1 MNDQREGAR
10 CPHHELAIGWALHS
24 LEPAEGSLVAAH
36 LPACPECA
44 EAAAQ
49 TEEIGAMLGL
59 SVPEMVPSAQLEQ
72 RVLSVTGIRSTAPT
86 AVVTAPAAPPAQ
98 SPTPSAAPGVRWL
111 SRLRY
116 GELAAAAAVILVAA
130 AAVLGARV
138 VQLGGQLNQA
148 QRQVTAMSEAIH
160 SAADPAA
167 IRVPLVTKEG
177 RAVGMVLASPRQV
190 AVVSTRL
197 PSNRVADQT
206 YVLWG
211 LAGQKPVG
219 LAAFDIS
226 GDTPRLHPVP
236 SATQTGNFTAYAISL
251 EPGRRV
257 PAVPTDVVASGQVTS

>member
-1 MNDQREGAR
+1 
-10 CPHHELAIGWALHS
+10 
-24 LEPAEGSLVAAH
+24 
-36 LPACPECA
+36 
-44 EAAAQ
+44 
-49 TEEIGAMLGL
+49 MLGL
-59 SVPEMVPSAQLEQ
+59 SVPEMVPSAQLEE
-72 RVLSVTGIRSTAPT
+72 RVLSVTGIRSMAPT
-86 AVVTAPAAPPAQ
+86 AVVPAPAAPPAQ

-148 QRQVTAMSEAIH
+148 QRQVTAMSEAIY

-177 RAVGMVLASPRQV
+177 RAVGMVLASPHQV

-211 LAGQKPVG
+211 LAGQTPVG

-236 SATQTGNFTAYAISL
+236 SATQTGKFTAYAISL

-257 PAVPTDVVASGQVTS
+257 PAVPTVVVASGQVTS